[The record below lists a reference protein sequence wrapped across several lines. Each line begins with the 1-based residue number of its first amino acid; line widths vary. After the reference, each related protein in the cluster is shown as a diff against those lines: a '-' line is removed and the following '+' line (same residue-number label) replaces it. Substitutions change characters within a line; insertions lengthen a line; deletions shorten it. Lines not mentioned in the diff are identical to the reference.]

1 MAAIYKIF
9 HAPWWVLSGIS
20 ALGGRN
26 TFMKNPIQQKQTI
39 MIRISHSLHRSPCRR
54 CILLIPLV
62 LAWCALS
69 PNAAAQSRVVT
80 EKPKK
85 PTIKLK
91 FPDLW
96 CPSGTA
102 CKFYNMPNYDTTT
115 GILTVAVGNQGSA
128 SSPSCS
134 LRVEEIRGEADSI
147 GGPWTPY
154 KDYWKTVP
162 ALIPGQQ
169 VAILVQVS
177 KWSGGFT
184 EGGKPIKHP
193 RKWYIGADANHQV
206 LEGNETN
213 NGTTITTYN

>member
-1 MAAIYKIF
+1 
-9 HAPWWVLSGIS
+9 
-20 ALGGRN
+20 
-26 TFMKNPIQQKQTI
+26 MKNPIQQKQAI
-39 MIRISHSLHRSPCRR
+39 MIRISHSRHRSPCRH

-62 LAWCALS
+62 FAWCALS
-69 PNAAAQSRVVT
+69 PNAAAQRAPVIT
-80 EKPKK
+80 
-85 PTIKLK
+85 PTPRIKLALK

-96 CPSGTA
+96 CPSGTV
-102 CKFYNMPNYDTTT
+102 CKFYLVPGYNTTT

-134 LRVEEIRGEADSI
+134 LRVREFRAEEGS
-147 GGPWTPY
+147 GPFTFH

-162 ALIPGQQ
+162 ALTPGQQ
-169 VAILVQVS
+169 MAIPVQVA

-206 LEGNETN
+206 LELNETN
-213 NGTTITTYN
+213 NGTSITTYN

>member
-1 MAAIYKIF
+1 MAAIYKIS
-9 HAPWWVLSGIS
+9 HAPWWVLSGIP

-26 TFMKNPIQQKQTI
+26 TFMKNPIQQKQAI
-39 MIRISHSLHRSPCRR
+39 MIRINHSLHRSLCRH
-54 CILLIPLV
+54 CILIPLV

-85 PTIKLK
+85 PTIKLIV
-91 FPDLW
+91 PDLW
-96 CPSGTA
+96 CPSGTV
-102 CKFYNMPNYDTTT
+102 CKFYNIPNYNTTT

-134 LRVEEIRGEADSI
+134 LRVREFRAEEGS
-147 GGPWTPY
+147 GPFTFH

-162 ALIPGQQ
+162 ALTPGQQ
-169 VAILVQVS
+169 VAIPVQVA

-193 RKWYIGADANHQV
+193 RKWYIGADANSQV
-206 LEGNETN
+206 LEVHENN
-213 NGTTITTYN
+213 NGTICYTYN

>member
-1 MAAIYKIF
+1 MAAIYKIS
-9 HAPWWVLSGIS
+9 HAPWWVQSGIS
-20 ALGGRN
+20 ALGDRS
-26 TFMKNPIQQKQTI
+26 TFMKNPIQQEQAI
-39 MIRISHSLHRSPCRR
+39 MIRISHSLHRSRCWH
-54 CILLIPLV
+54 CILFIPLV

-85 PTIKLK
+85 PTIKLIV
-91 FPDLW
+91 PDLW
-96 CPSGTA
+96 CPSGTV
-102 CKFYNMPNYDTTT
+102 CKFYNIPNYNTTT

-134 LRVEEIRGEADSI
+134 LRVREFRAEEGS
-147 GGPWTPY
+147 GPFTFH

-162 ALIPGQQ
+162 ALTPGQQ
-169 VAILVQVS
+169 VAIPVQVA

-206 LEGNETN
+206 LEVNETN
-213 NGTTITTYN
+213 NGTSITTYN

>member
-1 MAAIYKIF
+1 MGDIYKIS

-20 ALGGRN
+20 ALGDIN
-26 TFMKNPIQQKQTI
+26 TFMKNPIQQKQAI
-39 MIRISHSLHRSPCRR
+39 MIRIKHSLHRSPSRHCL
-54 CILLIPLV
+54 LLIPLV
-62 LAWCALS
+62 LGWCALS
-69 PNAAAQSRVVT
+69 PNVAAQSRVVT

-85 PTIKLK
+85 PTIKLIV
-91 FPDLW
+91 PDLW

-115 GILTVAVGNQGSA
+115 GILTVAVGNQGSV

-134 LRVEEIRGEADSI
+134 LRVREFRAEEGS
-147 GGPWTPY
+147 GPFTFH

-162 ALIPGQQ
+162 ALTPGQQ
-169 VAILVQVS
+169 VAIPVQVA

-206 LEGNETN
+206 LEVNETN
-213 NGTTITTYN
+213 NGTSITTYN

>member
-1 MAAIYKIF
+1 
-9 HAPWWVLSGIS
+9 
-20 ALGGRN
+20 
-26 TFMKNPIQQKQTI
+26 MKNPIQQEHAI
-39 MIRISHSLHRSPCRR
+39 MIRIRHSLHRSPCRH

-69 PNAAAQSRVVT
+69 PNARAQRAPAITATPSITLV
-80 EKPKK
+80 
-85 PTIKLK
+85 LK

-96 CPSGTA
+96 CPTGA
-102 CKFYNMPNYDTTT
+102 VCKFYNIPNYNTTT

-134 LRVEEIRGEADSI
+134 LRVREFRAEEGS
-147 GGPWTPY
+147 GPFTFH

-162 ALIPGQQ
+162 ALTPGQQ
-169 VAILVQVS
+169 VAVPVQVV

-193 RKWYIGADANHQV
+193 RKWYIWADANSQV
-206 LEGNETN
+206 LEVNETN
-213 NGTTITTYN
+213 NGASTITYN

>member
-1 MAAIYKIF
+1 MAAIYKIS

-26 TFMKNPIQQKQTI
+26 TFMKNPIQQKQAI
-39 MIRISHSLHRSPCRR
+39 MIRISHSLHRSPCRH

-85 PTIKLK
+85 PTIKLIV
-91 FPDLW
+91 PDLW
-96 CPSGTA
+96 CPTGTV
-102 CKFYNMPNYDTTT
+102 CKFYNMPNYNPKT

-134 LRVEEIRGEADSI
+134 LRVREFRGDAEATFDH
-147 GGPWTPY
+147 

-162 ALIPGQQ
+162 ALTPGQQ
-169 VAILVQVS
+169 VAIPVQVF
-177 KWSGGFT
+177 KYTGGFT
-184 EGGKPIKHP
+184 EGGKPIKRP
-193 RKWYIGADANHQV
+193 RQWYIMADANHQV
-206 LEGNETN
+206 FEVNENN
-213 NGTTITTYN
+213 NGASLTTYN

>member
-1 MAAIYKIF
+1 
-9 HAPWWVLSGIS
+9 
-20 ALGGRN
+20 
-26 TFMKNPIQQKQTI
+26 MKNPIQQEQAI
-39 MIRISHSLHRSPCRR
+39 MIRISHSLHRSPCRH

-85 PTIKLK
+85 PTIKLIV
-91 FPDLW
+91 PDLW
-96 CPSGTA
+96 CPTGTV
-102 CKFYNMPNYDTTT
+102 CKFYNMPNYNTKA
-115 GILTVAVGNQGSA
+115 GILTVAVGDQGSA

-134 LRVEEIRGEADSI
+134 LRVREFRGEPDSI

-154 KDYWKTVP
+154 KEYWKTIP
-162 ALIPGQQ
+162 ALTPGQQ
-169 VAILVQVS
+169 VAIPVQVF

-193 RKWYIGADANHQV
+193 RKWYIWADANSQV
-206 LEGNETN
+206 LEVNETN
-213 NGTTITTYN
+213 NGALHTTYN